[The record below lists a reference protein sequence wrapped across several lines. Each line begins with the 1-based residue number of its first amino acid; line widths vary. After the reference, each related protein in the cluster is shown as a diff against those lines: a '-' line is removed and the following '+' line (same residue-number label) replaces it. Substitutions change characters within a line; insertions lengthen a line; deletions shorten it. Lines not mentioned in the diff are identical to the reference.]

1 MPAQYDI
8 FISYR
13 RDGSGFLPRAVRDTL
28 SGRGYSVF
36 LDVESMRAG
45 GFDRQLLETIRGC
58 KDFIL
63 VLSPGALDRCVN
75 EGDWLRQELACAL
88 AEQKNII
95 PLRMDGFEGFPKHL
109 PDDIAAVER
118 LHSLRVFQEY
128 YEAMIDKLCNFLRSK
143 PAAEAPRTASLPPT
157 GAAQIPPPQPADDES
172 RTVVHPQTAAA
183 STGAGGF
190 VIEGGV
196 LTAYNGSEETV
207 IVPKGVRAIGKRAFY
222 ENKTVRRVVLPE
234 GVTEIQGRSIFDKE
248 PGGAFR
254 KSALAEIVLP
264 QSLQKI
270 GDCAFADTELQSIEL
285 PAELRQIGDFAF
297 TAAKLESITLPPQII
312 WVSNFCFNLCSR
324 LKTVH
329 LPAGI
334 RTLGGSA
341 FALSRLEK
349 IEIPESVT
357 EIGGSCFRRCVA
369 LTEITLPERLTKLR
383 DRAFLECGSLV
394 RVTLPSALAEIQPF
408 TFAECPRLTTVRLS
422 RHTAV
427 AEQAFEGSPN
437 VCLEYMD

>member
-1 MPAQYDI
+1 MSEQYDI

-13 RDGSGFLPRAVRDTL
+13 RSSSGFLPRAVRDSLTI
-28 SGRGYSVF
+28 RGYSVF

-63 VLSPGALDRCVN
+63 VLSPGALDRCGS
-75 EGDWLRQELACAL
+75 EEDWLRQELSCAL
-88 AEQKNII
+88 AEKKNII
-95 PLRMDGFEGFPKHL
+95 PLIMDGFDSFPEHL
-109 PDDIAAVER
+109 PEDIAAVKR

-128 YEAMIDKLCNFLRSK
+128 YDAMIGKLCDFLC
-143 PAAEAPRTASLPPT
+143 AQPR
-157 GAAQIPPPQPADDES
+157 G
-172 RTVVHPQTAAA
+172 AAA
-183 STGAGGF
+183 STESQAASDAAPAAPAESEAAPAAPAESEAAPAESDF
-190 VIEGGV
+190 VIENGILVAYTGSAAAVTVPAGV
-196 LTAYNGSEETV
+196 T
-207 IVPKGVRAIGKRAFY
+207 AIGRRAFF

-234 GVTEIQGRSIFDKE
+234 GVTEIQGSSIFDKE

-254 KSALAEIVLP
+254 RSALEEIVLP

-270 GDCAFADTELQSIEL
+270 GDCVFADSALLSVEL
-285 PAELRQIGDFAF
+285 PAGLRQIGDFAF
-297 TAAKLESITLPPQII
+297 AGTKLESITLPPQII

-341 FALSRLEK
+341 FALSRLEE

-369 LTEITLPERLTKLR
+369 LREITLPGRLTKLR
-383 DRAFLECGSLV
+383 DRAFLDCGSLV
-394 RVTLPSALAEIQPF
+394 RVTVPAALPEIPQLAFSGCPKLETVVLSAQTKIA
-408 TFAECPRLTTVRLS
+408 AD
-422 RHTAV
+422 
-427 AEQAFEGSPN
+427 AFQGSPN
-437 VCLEYMD
+437 VRLEYIG